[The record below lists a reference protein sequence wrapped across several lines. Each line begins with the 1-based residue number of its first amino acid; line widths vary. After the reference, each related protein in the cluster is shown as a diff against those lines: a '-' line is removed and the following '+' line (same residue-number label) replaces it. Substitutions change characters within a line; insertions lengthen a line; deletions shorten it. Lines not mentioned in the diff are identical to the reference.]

1 PGQSAQPPPPGP
13 SPSAA
18 PNPPKRLCTHK
29 RPLCTQAMEA
39 HSAQLSS
46 LQSELTKAF
55 PTIQGEISELQS
67 SSQTTS
73 STLSALSNQ
82 MSAMATVLAAIRQKL
97 GSDPGGAAPSEPS
110 LPLSPRAEPNLA
122 SPRVFGGD
130 FDLGKGFLHQCE
142 LLFRHQPS
150 RFVSDEAKVGFITS
164 LLADKALSWA
174 IAAVDLDPRLSSDYS
189 AFRREFKA
197 VFEHPTYGEDAASR
211 LLAHQ
216 QGSRSVA
223 EYTLEFRILA
233 AESRW
238 GETALRSAYRRGLSE
253 AIKDLIERAQPHSSP
268 RAGEEPMQI
277 GRSCLSRQEREQ
289 RLRDQLCLYCGNNG
303 HFIQACPVR
312 PKGPAHHN
320 TTASSPVLIDSGADE
335 SLMDFSLA
343 RQAGIPLV
351 PLDRSLSPPESTRFL
366 VLHAPT
372 APLVLGRPWLER
384 HDPHISWASG
394 RILGW
399 SVACH
404 ANCLRSAPSPSS
416 NPRPALTPPDLT
428 GVPPIYHDLAPVFS
442 KDNALSLPPHR
453 PYDCPIDLLPGAPYP
468 TGRLYNLSIPEKV
481 MRNYITESLA
491 SGIIRPSSSPLAAG
505 FFFVAKKDGGL
516 RPCIDFRKLNNITV
530 KNKYPLPLMS
540 LLQGDW
546 GHGQPVLWVPP
557 PVQRTSRTGQPGFGG
572 GPALRDHQQSCLL
585 VKVPA
590 VSGILPQRHGEL
602 CYWYV
607 PLSMFPGLPTPSVP
621 PAGAGDRSAVYQ
633 GPSPPMSAHLE
644 DCPQSHLA
652 GH

>member
-82 MSAMATVLAAIRQKL
+82 MSAMATVLASIIQKL

-110 LPLSPRAEPNLA
+110 LPLFPRAEPNLA

-174 IAAVDLDPRLSSDYS
+174 IAAVDLDPCLSSDYS

-211 LLAHQ
+211 LLALQ

-277 GRSCLSRQEREQ
+277 GRSRLSRQEREQ

-312 PKGPAHHN
+312 PKGSCSPVGGVLVSRAVIPQPTEQHNRLFPA
-320 TTASSPVLIDSGADE
+320 TLSWDKESIPVSVLIDSGADE

-343 RQAGIPLV
+343 RQAGVPLV
-351 PLDRSLSPPESTRFL
+351 PLDRSLSPQAIDGRSLGNITHRTIPLTLTLSGNHIESTPFL

-428 GVPPIYHDLAPVFS
+428 GVPPIYNDLAPVFS

-468 TGRLYNLSIPEKV
+468 TGRLYNLSIPEKEV

-540 LLQGDW
+540 STFEPLT
-546 GHGQPVLWVPP
+546 HARVPP
-557 PVQRTSRTGQPGFGG
+557 STLTSGTSNTW
-572 GPALRDHQQSCLL
+572 SC
-585 VKVPA
+585 PSA
-590 VSGILPQRHGEL
+590 SPMPPPSSRSWSTMCSG
-602 CYWYV
+602 
-607 PLSMFPGLPTPSVP
+607 T
-621 PAGAGDRSAVYQ
+621 
-633 GPSPPMSAHLE
+633 
-644 DCPQSHLA
+644 
-652 GH
+652 

>member
-1 PGQSAQPPPPGP
+1 MSQGGTPGQPGGPRTPTLP
-13 SPSAA
+13 SPLE
-18 PNPPKRLCTHK
+18 R
-29 RPLCTQAMEA
+29 RVEA

-46 LQSELTKAF
+46 LQLELTKAF

-82 MSAMATVLAAIRQKL
+82 MSAMATVLASIRQKL
-97 GSDPGGAAPSEPS
+97 GSDPGAAPSEPS

-130 FDLGKGFLHQCE
+130 FDLGKGFLHQ
-142 LLFRHQPS
+142 S
-150 RFVSDEAKVGFITS
+150 
-164 LLADKALSWA
+164 
-174 IAAVDLDPRLSSDYS
+174 AVDLDPRLSSEYS

-211 LLAHQ
+211 LLALQ

-253 AIKDLIERAQPHSSP
+253 AIKDLIVRDRPSSLNELITLSLQMDERLRERRQERAQRAGGSTRQLSHRTSSAPDFSPTSTAAPPPHIPLQSPAHSSP
-268 RAGEEPMQI
+268 SAGEEPMQI
-277 GRSCLSRQEREQ
+277 GQSRLSRQEREQ
-289 RLRDQLCLYCGNNG
+289 RLRDQLCL
-303 HFIQACPVR
+303 
-312 PKGPAHHN
+312 
-320 TTASSPVLIDSGADE
+320 
-335 SLMDFSLA
+335 
-343 RQAGIPLV
+343 
-351 PLDRSLSPPESTRFL
+351 
-366 VLHAPT
+366 
-372 APLVLGRPWLER
+372 
-384 HDPHISWASG
+384 
-394 RILGW
+394 
-399 SVACH
+399 
-404 ANCLRSAPSPSS
+404 
-416 NPRPALTPPDLT
+416 NPRPALTPLDLT

-468 TGRLYNLSIPEKV
+468 TGRLYNLSIPEKEV
-481 MRNYITESLA
+481 MCNYITESLA

-540 LLQGDW
+540 SAFEPLTHARVFTKLDLRNAYHLVRIRKGDEW
-546 GHGQPVLWVPP
+546 KTAFNTHLGHFEYLVMP
-557 PVQRTSRTGQPGFGG
+557 FGLSNA
-572 GPALRDHQQSCLL
+572 PAVFQELVNDVLRDMINVFVVIYLDD
-585 VKVPA
+585 
-590 VSGILPQRHGEL
+590 IL
-602 CYWYV
+602 
-607 PLSMFPGLPTPSVP
+607 
-621 PAGAGDRSAVYQ
+621 
-633 GPSPPMSAHLE
+633 
-644 DCPQSHLA
+644 
-652 GH
+652 

>member
-1 PGQSAQPPPPGP
+1 MSQGGTPGQPGGPRTPTLP
-13 SPSAA
+13 SPLE
-18 PNPPKRLCTHK
+18 R
-29 RPLCTQAMEA
+29 RVEA

-82 MSAMATVLAAIRQKL
+82 MSAMATVLASIIQKL

-211 LLAHQ
+211 LLALQ

-253 AIKDLIERAQPHSSP
+253 AIKDLIVRDRPSSLNELITLSLQMDERLRERRQERAQRAGGSTRQLSHRTSSAPDFSLTSTAAPPPHILLQSPAHPSP
-268 RAGEEPMQI
+268 RVGEEPMQI
-277 GRSCLSRQEREQ
+277 GRSRLSRQEREQ

-312 PKGPAHHN
+312 PKGPAH
-320 TTASSPVLIDSGADE
+320 
-335 SLMDFSLA
+335 
-343 RQAGIPLV
+343 Q
-351 PLDRSLSPPESTRFL
+351 
-366 VLHAPT
+366 
-372 APLVLGRPWLER
+372 
-384 HDPHISWASG
+384 
-394 RILGW
+394 
-399 SVACH
+399 
-404 ANCLRSAPSPSS
+404 
-416 NPRPALTPPDLT
+416 
-428 GVPPIYHDLAPVFS
+428 
-442 KDNALSLPPHR
+442 
-453 PYDCPIDLLPGAPYP
+453 
-468 TGRLYNLSIPEKV
+468 
-481 MRNYITESLA
+481 
-491 SGIIRPSSSPLAAG
+491 
-505 FFFVAKKDGGL
+505 
-516 RPCIDFRKLNNITV
+516 
-530 KNKYPLPLMS
+530 
-540 LLQGDW
+540 
-546 GHGQPVLWVPP
+546 
-557 PVQRTSRTGQPGFGG
+557 
-572 GPALRDHQQSCLL
+572 
-585 VKVPA
+585 
-590 VSGILPQRHGEL
+590 
-602 CYWYV
+602 
-607 PLSMFPGLPTPSVP
+607 
-621 PAGAGDRSAVYQ
+621 
-633 GPSPPMSAHLE
+633 
-644 DCPQSHLA
+644 
-652 GH
+652 